1 MAGRVHRESAQRR
14 REALLRAAIEI
25 VAESGTGAATHRAIA
40 ARAGLPLATTSY
52 FFASIDDLLVEAT
65 RHFTA
70 EQAVAYEALAEE
82 LVDAPRS
89 EFAARFAAALMA
101 ADRTVELA
109 QVEAYLHAA
118 RDPAVRPGAAEV
130 MAAFERATIAAL
142 AAVDV
147 ADPPR
152 HARTFMAFVDGFI
165 LQHLANP
172 QRDDEDRLREGLD
185 ALFVAA
191 QRSRVGNAARE
202 ELATE
207 AFDRC

>member
-1 MAGRVHRESAQRR
+1 MPGRVHRESAQRR
-14 REALLRAAIEI
+14 REALLARGRRDRRR
-25 VAESGTGAATHRAIA
+25 VRYGRRHPPRHRR
-40 ARAGLPLATTSY
+40 RAGLPLATTSY

-152 HARTFMAFVDGFI
+152 HARTFMAFVDGFV

-172 QRDDEDRLREGLD
+172 QSDDEDRLREGLD

-191 QRSRVGNAARE
+191 QRSRVGGRP
-202 ELATE
+202 
-207 AFDRC
+207 

>member
-1 MAGRVHRESAQRR
+1 MAARVHRESAQRR
-14 REALLRAAIEI
+14 RDALLRAAVEI

-40 ARAGLPLATTSY
+40 ARAGLPPATTTY

-70 EQAVAYEALAEE
+70 EQARAYEALAAE
-82 LVDAPRS
+82 LGDAPPA

-101 ADRTVELA
+101 SDRIVELA

-118 RDPAVRPGAAEV
+118 RDPAVRPAAAEV
-130 MAAFERATIAAL
+130 MAAFERSTVAAL
-142 AAVDV
+142 RALDVDE
-147 ADPPR
+147 PER

-172 QRDDEDRLREGLD
+172 EPGDEARLRDGLD
-185 ALFVAA
+185 ALFRAA
-191 QRSRVGNAARE
+191 PRLRAEVGDLR
-202 ELATE
+202 
-207 AFDRC
+207 

>member
-1 MAGRVHRESAQRR
+1 MAARVHRESAQRR
-14 REALLRAAIEI
+14 REALLRAAVEI

-40 ARAGLPLATTSY
+40 ARAGLPPATTSY
-52 FFASIDDLLVEAT
+52 FFESIDALLVEAT

-70 EQAVAYEALAEE
+70 EQAIAYENLAVE
-82 LVDAPRS
+82 LVDARPS

-101 ADRTVELA
+101 SDRTVELA

-130 MAAFERATIAAL
+130 MAAFERAAIVAL
-142 AAVDV
+142 TALGV

-152 HARTFMAFVDGFI
+152 YSRTFMAFVDGFI

-172 QRDDEDRLREGLD
+172 QPDDEARLRDGLD

-191 QRSRVGNAARE
+191 QRS
-202 ELATE
+202 TTPE
-207 AFDRC
+207 AYA

>member
-1 MAGRVHRESAQRR
+1 MSIRVHRESAQRR

-40 ARAGLPLATTSY
+40 ARAGVPPATTSY

-70 EQAVAYEALAEE
+70 EQAGAYAALAAE
-82 LVDAPRS
+82 LVDAPPS

-101 ADRTVELA
+101 SDRTVELA

-118 RDPAVRPGAAEV
+118 RDPALRAGAAEV
-130 MAAFERATIAAL
+130 MDAFERATIASL
-142 AAVDV
+142 TAVGV
-147 ADPPR
+147 EEPAR

-172 QRDDEDRLREGLD
+172 NPDDEERLRDGLN

-191 QRSRVGNAARE
+191 LRSTGGSRR
-202 ELATE
+202 
-207 AFDRC
+207 